1 MALKEMTI
9 PSLVLKIWN
18 SLLWLHFYLRSLL
31 WSYRQLVWTVISS
44 FSPLFFLLKLP
55 PKFTKLFIV
64 IQLMEMNPFWKK
76 NICSVYNLKNKIHQI
91 RLLFKTIWFLQHK
104 TIMHDV
110 MNFVIYICLIWYF
123 EHIITQF
130 AKSLI
135 EVRGGYIPL

>member
-1 MALKEMTI
+1 MALKEMAV
-9 PSLVLKIWN
+9 PSLALKSSN
-18 SLLWLHFYLRSLL
+18 SLFFTYFYLLSLL

-44 FSPLFFLLKLP
+44 FSPLFFWLKLP

-91 RLLFKTIWFLQHK
+91 RLLFKIIWFLQHK

-123 EHIITQF
+123 EHINSKLNYSICKTSVTIF
-130 AKSLI
+130 L
-135 EVRGGYIPL
+135 